1 MGDLPVSRGKFRA
14 LFAVLA
20 VVFSGLAVW
29 SGVGRWLAA
38 LFLA

>member
-1 MGDLPVSRGKFRA
+1 MRPTSGAKFWG
-14 LFAVLA
+14 LFAVLS
-20 VVFSGLAVW
+20 VVFSGLAIW